1 MFISYGIT
9 GIFKNEDSSMLV
21 LYCIIQKV
29 GHKLLSFYFIYIV
42 LFSEN
47 LLSTCTIENSNGKK
61 HTGVIYEA
69 LNNLTIFNYVLLFQ
83 RC

>member
-1 MFISYGIT
+1 MNWRFFNASFI
-9 GIFKNEDSSMLV
+9 
-21 LYCIIQKV
+21 LYYTKGRSQI
-29 GHKLLSFYFIYIV
+29 LSFYFIYIV

-47 LLSTCTIENSNGKK
+47 LVSTCTIENSNGKK
-61 HTGVIYEA
+61 HTGVIYEV